1 MTYTRTRFKKNFS
14 PSRLYLYSE
23 CTTFHNIAAS
33 FQVNAL
39 LIDITGTVSQENKT
53 YINRHVSDDVIYVA
67 ASVQEHDCQICFAA
81 NLP

>member
-1 MTYTRTRFKKNFS
+1 MHQNKILKKLFS
-14 PSRLYLYSE
+14 QQVLLILWM
-23 CTTFHNIAAS
+23 HNIAAS

-53 YINRHVSDDVIYVA
+53 YINQRVSDDIIYMA